1 MSAKII
7 DGKKLA
13 AALRAQVAE
22 AAKRF
27 TEARPRPPGLAVVLV
42 GNDPASEVYVGSKI
56 KQSLEAGMRS
66 FEHRLPAT
74 TSEAEMLALLDKLN
88 QDETVDG
95 ILVQL
100 PLPKGMDANRIIL
113 KLRPDKDVDGLH
125 PENVGR
131 LMVGLPGLVP
141 CTPLGCLLLLQSVH
155 EKLDGLKAL
164 VIGRSNLVGKPVAQ
178 LLLARNA
185 TVTVAHSK
193 TRDVPEL
200 CQAADI
206 LVAAIGKPNFVK
218 GEWVKPG
225 SSVIDVGINRLAGEG
240 KTKLVG
246 DVDYEGAKL
255 RAGYITPVPGGVG
268 PMTVACLLANTLTAA
283 CLRAGL
289 KAPDFFLN
297 KLPSAA

>member
-22 AAKRF
+22 AARRF
-27 TEARPRPPGLAVVLV
+27 IENQARAPGLAVVLV

-56 KQSLEAGMRS
+56 KQTIEAGMRS
-66 FEHRLPAT
+66 YEHRLPAT
-74 TSEAEMLALLDKLN
+74 VSEAELLALIDKLN
-88 QDETVDG
+88 REETVDG

-100 PLPKGMDANRIIL
+100 PLPKTLHADRIIL

-125 PENVGR
+125 PENAGR
-131 LMVGLPGLVP
+131 LMAGMPGLVP

-155 EKLDGLKAL
+155 EKLDGMNAL

-178 LLLARNA
+178 LLLQSNA
-185 TVTVAHSK
+185 TVTIAHSK
-193 TRDVPEL
+193 SKNVPDL
-200 CQAADI
+200 CRAADI
-206 LVAAIGKPNFVK
+206 LVAAIGKPNFVH

-225 SSVIDVGINRLAGEG
+225 ATVIDVGINRLPFEG

-246 DVDYEGAKL
+246 DVDEAAA
-255 RAGYITPVPGGVG
+255 RHAAYITPVPGGVG

-289 KAPDFFLN
+289 KAPEFSLK